1 MPLTELTA
9 ADASLLRE
17 ERADSGH
24 VHVGGISIVEGPPP
38 SIDELRAHVLHRLE
52 RVPRYRTTVVAPP
65 LGIGRPHW
73 AVDPNFSIDYHVRHA
88 ALPRPGDER
97 ELRIAAARLFS
108 QRLDRRRPLWE
119 LWVIEGLEDGR
130 FAVVT
135 KSHQALVDGIVAMD
149 LMTAILD
156 AGDGPAPAPTSPRP
170 GRWLAPPV
178 PTPAQLVASAVRD
191 AGRAVVHRPARLA
204 GALARPAEALAGA
217 AAGAAGLGGL
227 VSGRLKPAPP
237 SPLNVPIGP
246 HRRLAR
252 TAIPVADLKRVKD
265 TFGGTVN
272 DVVLALVA
280 GAIRR
285 WMADRGLQTDGVE
298 LRAAVPVAI
307 EARRRE
313 PRPIALLH
321 ATLPIGEPDAL
332 VRFERIRRGMSESTA
347 GHQVVAADRLTS
359 SERFAPPTVLAQV
372 SRLRLDE
379 RRFNLLVANVP
390 GPQQD
395 MFLLGRRLQTTVPVP
410 FLSGDRALAVA
421 VTSYAGTAEFGL
433 LGDLDKLADI
443 DVVADGLDASMEE
456 LLTLARRGRRARRV
470 RTGTP
475 PAA

>member
-1 MPLTELTA
+1 
-9 ADASLLRE
+9 
-17 ERADSGH
+17 
-24 VHVGGISIVEGPPP
+24 
-38 SIDELRAHVLHRLE
+38 
-52 RVPRYRTTVVAPP
+52 
-65 LGIGRPHW
+65 
-73 AVDPNFSIDYHVRHA
+73 
-88 ALPRPGDER
+88 
-97 ELRIAAARLFS
+97 
-108 QRLDRRRPLWE
+108 
-119 LWVIEGLEDGR
+119 
-130 FAVVT
+130 
-135 KSHQALVDGIVAMD
+135 
-149 LMTAILD
+149 
-156 AGDGPAPAPTSPRP
+156 
-170 GRWLAPPV
+170 
-178 PTPAQLVASAVRD
+178 
-191 AGRAVVHRPARLA
+191 
-204 GALARPAEALAGA
+204 
-217 AAGAAGLGGL
+217 
-227 VSGRLKPAPP
+227 
-237 SPLNVPIGP
+237 VPIGP

-475 PAA
+475 PAT